1 MRKNIEEN
9 VYRGCYNPPFSQNV
23 KTYIGQVKVKDESKN
38 FNISWKI
45 SMYTKAYK
53 YGLKPCDLC
62 VTEKYVTARADQENL
77 PNKRTEIVSK
87 YCH

>member
-1 MRKNIEEN
+1 
-9 VYRGCYNPPFSQNV
+9 
-23 KTYIGQVKVKDESKN
+23 
-38 FNISWKI
+38 
-45 SMYTKAYK
+45 MYTKAYK

-87 YCH
+87 YCHWNKYLIKKFLNDVVLNI

>member
-1 MRKNIEEN
+1 
-9 VYRGCYNPPFSQNV
+9 
-23 KTYIGQVKVKDESKN
+23 
-38 FNISWKI
+38 
-45 SMYTKAYK
+45 MYTKAYK

-62 VTEKYVTARADQENL
+62 VTEKYVTAQADQENL